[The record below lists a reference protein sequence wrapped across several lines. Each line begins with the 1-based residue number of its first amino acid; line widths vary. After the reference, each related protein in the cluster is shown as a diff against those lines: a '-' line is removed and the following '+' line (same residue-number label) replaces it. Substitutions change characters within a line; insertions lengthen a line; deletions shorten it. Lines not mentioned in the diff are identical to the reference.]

1 MNDPAGEEFA
11 LSIEPR
17 ATGGTPL
24 IFAFAGNDLVVADD
38 ALPSLAALGLDAS
51 LDGAICIGK
60 RGRSTCYALALRD
73 PQAPPGLRSI
83 GLRAVFGELGPEAF
97 AMASRAAQLLRWDR
111 EHRFCGACGTPT
123 ERAPGEPARICPA
136 CDLHAYPR
144 ISPAIMVLITRGREV
159 LLARNKRNTTGMFS
173 ALAGF
178 VEAGETLEETIVR
191 EVREEVGVSVT
202 GIRYFGSQSWPFP
215 HSLMIAFTAA
225 YVSGE
230 VTPDGIEIEEA
241 RFFDVDELPQLPP
254 AGLSIAS
261 RLINAVTAQL
271 RTPSVIPSGAPHG
284 A

>member
-1 MNDPAGEEFA
+1 MNDTAGEEFA
-11 LSIEPR
+11 VSIEPR
-17 ATGGTPL
+17 ETGGAPP
-24 IFAFAGNDLVVADD
+24 IFAFAGKDLVIAGD
-38 ALPSLAALGLDAS
+38 ALPSLDALGAGAS
-51 LDGAICIGK
+51 LDGAICIGE

-73 PQAPPGLRSI
+73 SEPPPGSRGI

-97 AMASRAAQLLRWDR
+97 VMASRAAQLLTWDR

-123 ERAPGEPARICPA
+123 ERAAGEPARVCPA

-191 EVREEVGVSVT
+191 EVREEVGVSVND
-202 GIRYFGSQSWPFP
+202 IRYFGSQSWPFP
-215 HSLMIAFTAA
+215 HSLMIAFTAN
-225 YVSGE
+225 YLSGD

-241 RFFDVDELPQLPP
+241 RFFDVDALPQLPP

-261 RLINAVTAQL
+261 RLINTVTTEL
-271 RTPSVIPSGAPHG
+271 RAR
-284 A
+284 